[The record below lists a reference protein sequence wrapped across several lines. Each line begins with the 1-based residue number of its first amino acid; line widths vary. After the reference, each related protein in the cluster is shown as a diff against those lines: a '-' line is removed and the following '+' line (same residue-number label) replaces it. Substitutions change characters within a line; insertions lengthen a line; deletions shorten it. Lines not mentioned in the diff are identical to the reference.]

1 MIRIVIA
8 GGLML
13 LGLFTL
19 GVAVLGVYRLSTM
32 MNRIHVAAKCDT
44 MGALLI
50 LAGLMVLSGFNV
62 FSLKLLLVIMFLWL
76 CNPAA
81 SHLVA
86 RAEVKTNQ
94 NLDMICDYVDLTEG
108 EKANDNH

>member
-1 MIRIVIA
+1 MIRVLIA
-8 GGLML
+8 GGLIL

-19 GVAVLGVYRLSTM
+19 CIAVLGVFRLSTM
-32 MNRIHVAAKCDT
+32 MNRIHIAAKCDT

-50 LAGLMVLSGFNV
+50 LAGLIVLSGWTV
-62 FSLKLLLVIMFLWL
+62 YSLKLLLVIMFLWL

-81 SHLVA
+81 SHLIA

-94 NLDMICDYVDLTEG
+94 NLELICDYVDLTEG
-108 EKANDNH
+108 DGTNGSN

>member
-108 EKANDNH
+108 DKANDNH

>member
-1 MIRIVIA
+1 MIRIIIA
-8 GGLML
+8 GTLML

-19 GVAVLGVYRLSTM
+19 SIAVLGVYRFSTM
-32 MNRIHVAAKCDT
+32 MNRIHAAAKCDT

-81 SHLVA
+81 SHLIA

-94 NLDMICDYVDLTEG
+94 NLDVICDSIDLTKG
-108 EKANDNH
+108 EKANDNN